1 MLNTA
6 YKIGAS
12 RAASEAL
19 RSEDPQQIQALVT
32 QLTSIEDPKLVSKT
46 HVNARNGTDVTKS
59 VSWGSKMDLSNP
71 VG

>member
-1 MLNTA
+1 MLNVA
-6 YKIGAS
+6 YKIGAA
-12 RAASEAL
+12 RAVQEAL
-19 RSEDPQQIQALVT
+19 HAEDPQQVQALVA
-32 QLTSIEDPKLVSKT
+32 QLTSIKDPKLVTKT